1 MRCVADLRAKL
12 PLSFVS
18 FCANVADGDETTA
31 PVATV
36 KMAVPTIN
44 DRTFFILT
52 LLKVKDFEGLDAV
65 LIRRFTR
72 RLHGS
77 VLPALPLECLR
88 CHLCPGCE
96 KPVYL
101 SDRRA
106 SRGGRVLMR
115 TAFGAFMNI

>member
-1 MRCVADLRAKL
+1 MLISGAPPNMRCGAGLRAKL

-18 FCANVADGDETTA
+18 FCASVADGDETTA

-36 KMAVPTIN
+36 KMAVPTIH
-44 DRTFFILT
+44 DRTFFVLT

-77 VLPALPLECLR
+77 LLPALPLECLR
-88 CHLCPGCE
+88 VPC
-96 KPVYL
+96 V
-101 SDRRA
+101 
-106 SRGGRVLMR
+106 SRLRKAGVPQ
-115 TAFGAFMNI
+115 